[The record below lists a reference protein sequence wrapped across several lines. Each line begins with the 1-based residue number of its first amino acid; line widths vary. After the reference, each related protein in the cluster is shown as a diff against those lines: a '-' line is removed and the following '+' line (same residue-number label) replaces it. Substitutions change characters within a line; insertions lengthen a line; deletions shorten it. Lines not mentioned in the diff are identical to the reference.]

1 MRARSIAS
9 TAVRRGAVAHLA
21 AVGAAIVLAVAAPA
35 AIAAKATASPTA
47 AKPAAAPSATR
58 PTETHGLPRTVEAA
72 LARGGVPRDAMV
84 AWVQEVDAARPRLA
98 WQADKPVNPASLMKL
113 VTTFA
118 SLELLG
124 PAYTWS
130 TPVWLHGSIAD
141 GVLTGNLVI
150 KGNGDPKLVLERMW
164 LLFRRVQQAGV
175 REIRGDIVVD
185 RSAFAPGNVDPA
197 DFDGEPLRPYNAG
210 ADALLLNYRAVLLTF
225 TPEPGR
231 GVATIAV
238 DPPLAGVRVDAT
250 VPLTS
255 GPCDDWRGALKAEF
269 ADPAKMQLA
278 GAFPVACGEK
288 VWPIAYADP
297 KAYNERALAGLW
309 AELGGKLTGV
319 VRDGAAPALTP
330 TFELRSPTLADVI
343 RDINKL
349 SNNVM
354 AQQLFLTLGATQ
366 RGAGTP
372 EVSREVV
379 RQWLR
384 GRVGA
389 AANGAVITNGSGLAR
404 DARLTATILGRLLQ
418 SAWSSAVM
426 PELMSSLPVAGIDG
440 TLRRSKGVPGRA
452 HLKTGSLRDVV
463 GVAGYVLADS
473 GRRYA
478 VVAIVNHPNANA
490 ARPALE
496 AIAEWAASDAPA
508 LAPVGAGEPP

>member
-1 MRARSIAS
+1 MR
-9 TAVRRGAVAHLA
+9 TPVGAVRRARRPSALA
-21 AVGAAIVLAVAAPA
+21 ALLLAACAVTVVRAAPPPRQ
-35 AIAAKATASPTA
+35 ATA
-47 AKPAAAPSATR
+47 ATDTR
-58 PTETHGLPRTVEAA
+58 ALPRSVDAA
-72 LARGGVPRDAMV
+72 LARHGVPRDAMV

-98 WQADKPVNPASLMKL
+98 WQADKAVNPASLMKL
-113 VTTFA
+113 VTTYA
-118 SLELLG
+118 ALELLG
-124 PAYTWS
+124 PAFTWS
-130 TPVWLHGSIAD
+130 TPVWLQGTVAD
-141 GVLTGNLVI
+141 GVLTGNLVV
-150 KGNGDPKLVLERMW
+150 KGTGDPKLVLERMW
-164 LLFRRVQQAGV
+164 LLVRRVQQLGV
-175 REIRGDIVVD
+175 REIRGDIVLD
-185 RSAFAPGNVDPA
+185 RSAFSPGEINPA

-225 TPEPGR
+225 TPDPGR

-250 VPLTS
+250 VPLAS
-255 GPCDDWRGALKAEF
+255 GACDDWRGTLKGELD
-269 ADPAKMQLA
+269 DPARMHFA
-278 GAFPVACGEK
+278 GTFPVACGEK
-288 VWPIAYADP
+288 VWPLAYADP
-297 KAYNERALAGLW
+297 KSYNARALAGMW
-309 AELGGKLTGV
+309 AEGGGKLSGV
-319 VRDGAAPALTP
+319 VRDGAAPPLTP
-330 TFELRSPTLADVI
+330 SFELRSPSLAEVVH
-343 RDINKL
+343 DINKL

-372 EVSREVV
+372 EAAREVV

-384 GRVGA
+384 GRVGTA
-389 AANGAVITNGSGLAR
+389 ASGAVITNGSGLTR
-404 DARLTATILGRLLQ
+404 DSRLTATILGRLLQ

-508 LAPVGAGEPP
+508 LAPIAPGDPP

>member
-1 MRARSIAS
+1 MRSRSSASIAAPRCRAATS
-9 TAVRRGAVAHLA
+9 IIALATSLLA
-21 AVGAAIVLAVAAPA
+21 AALPPAAGAAT
-35 AIAAKATASPTA
+35 ATARALNNGSDV
-47 AKPAAAPSATR
+47 R
-58 PTETHGLPRTVEAA
+58 GLPRSVEAA

-84 AWVQEVDAARPRLA
+84 AWVQEADAARPRLA
-98 WQADKPVNPASLMKL
+98 WQPDKPVNPASLMKL

-118 SLELLG
+118 GLELLG

-130 TPVWLHGSIAD
+130 TPVWLQGTVAD
-141 GVLTGNLVI
+141 DVLTGNLVI

-164 LLFRRVQQAGV
+164 LLMRRVQQAGV
-175 REIRGDIVVD
+175 REIRGDIVLD
-185 RSAFAPGNVDPA
+185 RSAFVPGEINPA

-255 GPCDDWRGALKAEF
+255 GPCEDWRGALKAEF
-269 ADPAKMQLA
+269 AEPARMHLA
-278 GAFPVACGEK
+278 GAFQVACGEK

-297 KAYNERALAGLW
+297 KSYNERALAGLW
-309 AELGGKLTGV
+309 AEEGGKLTGV
-319 VRDGAAPALTP
+319 VRDGAAPPATP
-330 TFELRSPTLADVI
+330 SFELRSPTLAEVI

-372 EVSREVV
+372 EASREVV

-389 AANGAVITNGSGLAR
+389 AANAAVISNGSGLTR
-404 DARLTATILGRLLQ
+404 DSRLSAGVLGRLLQ
-418 SAWSSAVM
+418 AAWSSAVM
-426 PELMSSLPVAGIDG
+426 PELMSSLPVAGVDG
-440 TLRRSKGVPGRA
+440 TLRRSKGASGRA

-463 GVAGYVLADS
+463 GVAGWVLADS
-473 GRRYA
+473 GRRYS

-496 AIAEWAASDAPA
+496 ALVEWAASDAPA
-508 LAPVGAGEPP
+508 LAPLAPADPP

>member
-1 MRARSIAS
+1 MRSRSIAS
-9 TAVRRGAVAHLA
+9 AAPRRRAVACPAALA
-21 AVGAAIVLAVAAPA
+21 SALLLALAAPA
-35 AIAAKATASPTA
+35 VPAATATSTA
-47 AKPAAAPSATR
+47 IGVKT
-58 PTETHGLPRTVEAA
+58 TETRNLPRTVEAA
-72 LARGGVPRDAMV
+72 LARGGIPRDAMV

-130 TPVWLHGSIAD
+130 TPVWLQGTIAD

-150 KGNGDPKLVLERMW
+150 KGTGDPKLVLERMW
-164 LLFRRVQQAGV
+164 LLLRRVQQAGV
-175 REIRGDIVVD
+175 REIRGDIVLD
-185 RSAFAPGNVDPA
+185 RSAFVPGEINPA

-231 GVATIAV
+231 GVATIAA
-238 DPPLAGVRVDAT
+238 DPPLAGVRIDAT

-255 GPCDDWRGALKAEF
+255 GPCDDWRATLKAEF
-269 ADPAKMQLA
+269 ADPAKMHLA
-278 GAFPVACGEK
+278 GAFQVACGEK

-297 KAYNERALAGLW
+297 KTYNERALAGLW

-319 VRDGAAPALTP
+319 VRDGAAPVSTP
-330 TFELRSPTLADVI
+330 SFELRSPTLAEVI

-354 AQQLFLTLGATQ
+354 AQQVFLTLGATQ
-366 RGAGTP
+366 GGAGTP
-372 EVSREVV
+372 EAAREVV

-389 AANGAVITNGSGLAR
+389 AANGAVITNGSGLTR
-404 DARLTATILGRLLQ
+404 DSRLTATILGRLLQ

-463 GVAGYVLADS
+463 GVAGYVLGDS

-508 LAPVGAGEPP
+508 LVPTAPGEPPP